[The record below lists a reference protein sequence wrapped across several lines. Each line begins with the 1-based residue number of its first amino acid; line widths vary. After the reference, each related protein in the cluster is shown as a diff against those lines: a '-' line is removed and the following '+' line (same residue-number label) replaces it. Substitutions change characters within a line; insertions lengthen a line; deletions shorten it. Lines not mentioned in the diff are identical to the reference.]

1 MIKAVVSDNQSAFIL
16 GRRISNNILLT
27 HELMNNYHR
36 DRGPPRC
43 AFKVDIQK
51 AYDTVDWRFLEN
63 ILTYFGF
70 PTLMVKW
77 IIACVMSASFS
88 LNVNG
93 DIHGYF
99 QGKRGLRQGDP
110 ISPYLFTLVME
121 VLTLIIKRRAR
132 VSNTFR
138 YHKHCEELRIVNV
151 CFADDL
157 FLFVRGEVD
166 SARLIMEALDE
177 FQKSSGLVFSI
188 PKSTTYFC
196 NVHTHIKHDILNRM
210 PFSEGE
216 LPVKYLGVPLI
227 SSRLLNKDCKILV
240 ERVTNRIGDWKNKS
254 LFEAFFGVMASNNVV
269 RQRWHGI
276 LFIFLNVKVR
286 WIHCYKLRGR
296 RIWDVP
302 IKHDMSWGD
311 IYSKGYNLQNCV
323 VDLATNGGW
332 SWPQAWLLKSP
343 NIALVPAP
351 NLVESRLDVPQWR
364 DYGGKF
370 SDFSA
375 KCAWEAFRPRGNEDI
390 VAHFQPMAHRRNV
403 ISIIGRL
410 LVAAAS
416 YFIWVE
422 RNNRL
427 FKNVRRS
434 SDEIRD
440 TIMITVR

>member
-16 GRRISNNILLT
+16 GRRISDNILLT

-43 AFKVDIQK
+43 AFKVGIQK

-88 LNVNG
+88 LNVQWG
-93 DIHGYF
+93 HSGYF

-138 YHKHCEELRIVNV
+138 YHKHCEELRLLNV

-177 FQKSSGLVFSI
+177 FQKSSGLIRGFLWCNGEQQRGKAKVAWDTI
-188 PKSTTYFC
+188 YLPK
-196 NVHTHIKHDILNRM
+196 R
-210 PFSEGE
+210 EGA
-216 LPVKYLGVPLI
+216 V
-227 SSRLLNKDCKILV
+227 D
-240 ERVTNRIGDWKNKS
+240 S
-254 LFEAFFGVMASNNVV
+254 L
-269 RQRWHGI
+269 
-276 LFIFLNVKVR
+276 
-286 WIHCYKLRGR
+286 
-296 RIWDVP
+296 
-302 IKHDMSWGD
+302 D

-370 SDFSA
+370 SDFLLSVR
-375 KCAWEAFRPRGNEDI
+375 WEAVLDQGVYMRVTWATRI
-390 VAHFQPMAHRRNV
+390 VGF
-403 ISIIGRL
+403 ISLYIVHGYAI
-410 LVAAAS
+410 
-416 YFIWVE
+416 
-422 RNNRL
+422 
-427 FKNVRRS
+427 S
-434 SDEIRD
+434 SLMD
-440 TIMITVR
+440 TAYWTSEQ